1 MLALRSLLFML
12 AAVPLTALFGL
23 LVTLAVPLSTNTR
36 YAIITVWRYFFMGLV
51 RCCLGIRME
60 IKGKENIPA
69 EASIVLSKH
78 QSAFE
83 TVALQD
89 VFPSMVFVMK
99 RELLRLPFFGWALG
113 SMKMISIDR
122 GAGKAALEQLV
133 TQGKERLGAG
143 VWVTIFPEGTRVAP
157 GHKKRYKPGGA
168 HLAVQSGALV
178 VPVAHNAG
186 EVWPRQAFLKKPGVV
201 TFSIGPAI
209 DPKGLSEAEVN
220 SRVEAWIEA
229 EMQRLSP
236 HRYPHGD
243 QSPA

>member
-12 AAVPLTALFGL
+12 TVVPLTAVFGL
-23 LVTLAVPLSTNTR
+23 LVTLAMPLSTASR
-36 YAIITVWRYFFMGLV
+36 YAIIAVWRRFFMGLV
-51 RCCLGIRME
+51 RLCLGIRME

-99 RELLRLPFFGWALG
+99 KELLRLPFFGWALG

-143 VWVTIFPEGTRVAP
+143 IWVTIFPEGTRVAP

-220 SRVEAWIEA
+220 ARVEDWIEA
-229 EMQRLSP
+229 EMHRLSP
-236 HRYPHGD
+236 HRYSHGD
-243 QSPA
+243 QVPA